1 MKSFNRKHE
10 RERGESGMTFW
21 EAIKN
26 QDYYE
31 NFITR
36 STYHSNSI
44 EGNTLT
50 FADTYAI
57 IFNDNSFKISAQ
69 PREIY
74 EAINHKYALSCL
86 LESIKRQEP
95 LSEKMIID
103 IATWINKNIK
113 DISGYRRIQVLIRG
127 AEHHPIAPKD
137 IKSAM
142 MYYVYNYNHDQGRSI
157 YEKVAD
163 YHIQFERIHPF
174 EDGNGRTG
182 RLLINFGLLS
192 NGKAP
197 IVIPKEERS
206 HYFEFLANQDII
218 GLAGFIEK
226 LSIEEQQNIDQISI
240 SQAVDQVM
248 GEEADLAD
256 MDLEL

>member
-1 MKSFNRKHE
+1 MK
-10 RERGESGMTFW
+10 RGEKRMTFW

-50 FADTYAI
+50 YADTYAI
-57 IFNDNSFKISAQ
+57 IFNDNSFKVSAQ

-74 EAINHKYALSCL
+74 EAINHKYALSRM
-86 LESIKRQEP
+86 LESIEKKEP

-113 DISGYRRIQVLIRG
+113 DISGYRNIQVFIRG
-127 AEHHPIAPKD
+127 AEHQPVAPKD
-137 IKSAM
+137 VKSAM

-157 YEKVAD
+157 YEKIAD

-182 RLLINFGLLS
+182 RLLINYGLLS
-192 NGKAP
+192 NGNAP

-206 HYFEFLANQDII
+206 HYFEYLANQDII
-218 GLAGFIEK
+218 GLSTFIES
-226 LSIEEQQNIDQISI
+226 LSVKEQQNINQMCL
-240 SQAVDQVM
+240 SQALDQVM
-248 GEEADLAD
+248 EEDAILND
-256 MDLEL
+256 MDIQL